1 MNISIFSREI
11 NSTFWNMKEFKDF
24 LVSLNK
30 IFIGIWKPNNILNLK
45 IEKFIEDLSI
55 LKEKYK
61 KNDLDELNKK
71 YDKSYFSCEEIE
83 QIKVILEE
91 YKENNIWNYNDNL
104 EYFKIIEKDLLILR
118 GLINGNIKEN
128 EVNKQTLETFKNLN
142 TKEKADKL
150 KELTKEE
157 KEYNEIINNF
167 KEIDSVLEKIESF
180 RIKFNEAQKNKTEE
194 VVEITWNQV
203 VEIIE
208 EKPENEIV
216 ESIVE
221 EKSVEEI
228 WSQVTETIEET
239 TEINKLEELTIEK
252 TEEEKQEIILS
263 EEEKIINEINSLN
276 SKNNND
282 EIIDKVLELCEL
294 EFDKEKLKEILATKI
309 YLNSLKKEQNE
320 KIIRIQEYIY
330 WKKIET
336 KKEINWIKNPI
347 KKIDYSISVANKLKN
362 IEWRKKYLEDLK
374 ETENFDKIYEYLK
387 ELRNYQLFPLLSLEI
402 IELLVNKEKE
412 YELNSFFNAIREK
425 WLKTENPDFTKFW
438 EKCVQLEEIFWN
450 KILNI
455 KKVWAKVEEIIKEE
469 KKSEI
474 WEEIIVKSKEEVK
487 TQILS
492 EDERTEIIEESL
504 EELENEK
511 KWVILSDKEID
522 EIIDESLKNID
533 IFVNLKKFAEE
544 KNISWVYSALFYAYN
559 LWEKIDIK
567 EIEKI
572 LKKLFE
578 DTKNTENKKDLE
590 YINELKYLF
599 GEIYFK

>member
-30 IFIGIWKPNNILNLK
+30 IFIGIWKPDNILNLK

-61 KNDLDELNKK
+61 KNDLDELSEKHPNKI
-71 YDKSYFSCEEIE
+71 FSCEEID
-83 QIKVILEE
+83 QIIKLLSN
-91 YKENNIWNYNDNL
+91 YKEINQKKFEESEEFLEMISTDKLKLRTSNL
-104 EYFKIIEKDLLILR
+104 S
-118 GLINGNIKEN
+118 
-128 EVNKQTLETFKNLN
+128 
-142 TKEKADKL
+142 TKEKAEKL
-150 KELTKEE
+150 TEFKNEEE
-157 KEYNEIINNF
+157 KYKIIIENY
-167 KEIDSVLEKIESF
+167 KKVDSVLEKIESF
-180 RIKFNEAQKNKTEE
+180 RIKFNETQKNKTEE
-194 VVEITWNQV
+194 VVEETWTQV
-203 VEIIE
+203 VEILE

-216 ESIVE
+216 EPIVE

-239 TEINKLEELTIEK
+239 TEINKPEELTIEK
-252 TEEEKQEIILS
+252 IEEEEKQEIILS

-282 EIIDKVLELCEL
+282 EIIDKVLKLCEL

-309 YLNSLKKEQNE
+309 YLNSLKKEQND
-320 KIIRIQEYIY
+320 KMIKIQEYIY
-330 WKKIET
+330 WKKFEA
-336 KKEINWIKNPI
+336 KKEPHKIISTV
-347 KKIDYSISVANKLKN
+347 KKRDYSVIVANKLKN

-374 ETENFDKIYEYLK
+374 ETENFDEIYEYLK

-402 IELLVNKEKE
+402 IELLVNNEKE
-412 YELNSFFNAIREK
+412 YDLNSYFNAIRER
-425 WLKTENPDFTKFW
+425 WLKAENPDFIKFW

-455 KKVWAKVEEIIKEE
+455 KKVWFKVEEIIKEE

-492 EDERTEIIEESL
+492 DEERKELIDESL

-511 KWVILSDKEID
+511 KWVILSDEEID

-533 IFVNLKKFAEE
+533 IFINLKKFTEE
-544 KNISWVYSALFYAYN
+544 KNISWVYSALLYAYN

-567 EIEKI
+567 EIEKT

-599 GEIYFK
+599 GEIYFS